1 MKNLRYPLVSTRF
14 CLSLKLG
21 LLPLILG
28 LFSHPL
34 DANAQADK
42 TTFPYGPGWGGK
54 TSNCYKIGDSGSK
67 LVTLGTLYYAFHK
80 LTRDELG
87 NPNFP
92 PLRGPYQKKA
102 LEDHYASA
110 RICENSVDSKA
121 VHSENV
127 WRYFTQRRFVK
138 AKPIDS
144 PKSAL
149 SHLKLSCELAGS
161 GVYGD
166 NAYLFNIGDSI
177 FIRICTGVGMPAR
190 GMIYYW
196 GDATGKRTNCIKGD
210 YPTLF
215 AKVSNSGR
223 VAFNDFSQTGIAY
236 RNLLAIINIAEVDRN
251 WHTYP
256 INLMLA
262 ELGYK
267 GTDAMKGECPRI
279 ISQWD
284 AQLTRTLNCQRSG
297 DRGLHPMSFGG
308 AQQLFS
314 AFPKNAVVSTQAGM
328 MAEARI
334 LREWLSHKGHKPKK
348 CGKPSKWVDSA
359 NFEQFN
365 KQSFAATRAQAVT
378 FLEGLNLFR

>member
-1 MKNLRYPLVSTRF
+1 
-14 CLSLKLG
+14 

-34 DANAQADK
+34 DANAQAYK

-144 PKSAL
+144 PKS
-149 SHLKLSCELAGS
+149 
-161 GVYGD
+161 
-166 NAYLFNIGDSI
+166 
-177 FIRICTGVGMPAR
+177 
-190 GMIYYW
+190 
-196 GDATGKRTNCIKGD
+196 
-210 YPTLF
+210 
-215 AKVSNSGR
+215 
-223 VAFNDFSQTGIAY
+223 
-236 RNLLAIINIAEVDRN
+236 
-251 WHTYP
+251 
-256 INLMLA
+256 
-262 ELGYK
+262 
-267 GTDAMKGECPRI
+267 
-279 ISQWD
+279 
-284 AQLTRTLNCQRSG
+284 
-297 DRGLHPMSFGG
+297 
-308 AQQLFS
+308 
-314 AFPKNAVVSTQAGM
+314 
-328 MAEARI
+328 
-334 LREWLSHKGHKPKK
+334 
-348 CGKPSKWVDSA
+348 
-359 NFEQFN
+359 
-365 KQSFAATRAQAVT
+365 
-378 FLEGLNLFR
+378 